1 MQGGPVVDNVPPQM
15 RRSLSVDLGRSM
27 GGNPQMGLPQ
37 HFPPRGLPVQQ
48 HNIMGQPFIELRHR
62 APENRVRLPFLPPNI
77 MDQPNHSQRSS
88 TSLMGGQN
96 LPFPGT
102 QGPRPLIPVMCQPQ
116 QGSAG
121 HLQMSASMENLHQ
134 QSNMPENTDPQHPP
148 MSTTITHSVSGE
160 TINSTQPAL
169 LAGRVPGPT
178 EEIPLPCGDGIEEK
192 LDADDSAVKDLED
205 VEVKDLVDDDLENL
219 NLDADDGKD
228 IDIETNDLHLD
239 DFIKSGKFDL
249 LAYADPELNLEDKK
263 DMFNEELDLSDP
275 IEDDHGETVVLQKVL
290 TEKKS
295 PQTANKSEDGELPS
309 HGEQEEDSEVES
321 AGSLLTTST
330 IKTEVKQ
337 DSVLSEEHSVGDD
350 RPPDSKNSQGELSN
364 LYEGSPQQIGLSSTG
379 VPSGSAPVLSRLLTK
394 EKLDDSGI
402 GPVPPP
408 HQGNLVQANHAP
420 ELQSNMGMMMQGQSK
435 DHGMNSAMML
445 GHRMDASLAHGAP
458 MGNPNTFPV
467 GSQQLSGPGFGASP
481 GQQVDINLPMMGGQQ
496 PVPHN
501 LHPQAQQVM
510 FPQGSIGQQGTKMQ
524 QSQLNR
530 PLLLDEQPLLL
541 QDLLDQE
548 RQEQQQ
554 QRQMQAM
561 IRQRSNDPF
570 FPNVG
575 KACMLLL
582 LKCCSLVFKSVL

>member
-1 MQGGPVVDNVPPQM
+1 MVDVPPQM

-27 GGNPQMGLPQ
+27 GGNPQMGPPQ

-62 APENRVRLPFLPPNI
+62 APENRVRLPFLPPDI
-77 MDQPNHSQRSS
+77 LDHPNHSQRSS

-96 LPFPGT
+96 MAFPGT
-102 QGPRPLIPVMCQPQ
+102 QGPRPPIPVVSQPQ
-116 QGSAG
+116 QGSVG

-134 QSNMPENTDPQHPP
+134 QANMPENTAPQHPAL
-148 MSTTITHSVSGE
+148 STTVIHSVSGE
-160 TINSTQPAL
+160 ALNSTQPTL
-169 LAGRVPGPT
+169 LAETVPGPT
-178 EEIPLPCGDGIEEK
+178 EEIPLPCGDGIEK

-219 NLDADDGKD
+219 NLDADDAKD
-228 IDIETNDLHLD
+228 IDLETNDLHLD
-239 DFIKSGKFDL
+239 DFIESGKFDL

-275 IEDDHGETVVLQKVL
+275 IEDDHGETSVLQNVL
-290 TEKKS
+290 SEKKS
-295 PQTANKSEDGELPS
+295 PQTVTKSKNAEPPS
-309 HGEQEEDSEVES
+309 HGKPEENPEVES
-321 AGSLLTTST
+321 AGSLLTTSNT
-330 IKTEVKQ
+330 KTEVKQ
-337 DSVLSEEHSVGDD
+337 DSVISEDHSVGDN
-350 RPPDSKNSQGELSN
+350 RSLDSKNSQGEMSN
-364 LYEGSPQQIGLSSTG
+364 LFEGSPQQIGLSNAG
-379 VPSGSAPVLSRLLTK
+379 VPSGSAPVLSSLLTK

-402 GPVPPP
+402 GPVAPP
-408 HQGNLVQANHAP
+408 HQGP
-420 ELQSNMGMMMQGQSK
+420 ELQPSMGMMLQGQSK
-435 DHGMNSAMML
+435 DHEMNPAMTV

-458 MGNPNTFPV
+458 LGNPNTLPV
-467 GSQQLSGPGFGASP
+467 GSQQLPVQGFGTSP
-481 GQQVDINLPMMGGQQ
+481 GQQVDINLPMLSGQQ
-496 PVPHN
+496 PVPHT

-510 FPQGSIGQQGTKMQ
+510 YPQGSIGQQGPKMQ
-524 QSQLNR
+524 QSQSNR

-570 FPNVG
+570 FPNIG
-575 KACMLLL
+575 KAIT
-582 LKCCSLVFKSVL
+582 V